1 MMLCRRCIG
10 KSDEPDRHCGWEL
23 GHVIANAPTDL
34 LAGNTKTVEA
44 IEKCRLL
51 GFWDGGTDKERTA
64 ELRCFPLIIYLS
76 KESVMLGWV
85 LTFLVIAIVAGVL
98 GFGGVATASAGIAQT
113 IFYIFLVL
121 VLVSLVYHLLKGR
134 GSI

>member
-1 MMLCRRCIG
+1 MGTAASEIEQFCNLIAGRLR
-10 KSDEPDRHCGWEL
+10 PL
-23 GHVIANAPTDL
+23 GAVAH
-34 LAGNTKTVEA
+34 
-44 IEKCRLL
+44 
-51 GFWDGGTDKERTA
+51 
-64 ELRCFPLIIYLS
+64 IYLS

-121 VLVSLVYHLLKGR
+121 VLVSLVYRLLKGR

>member
-1 MMLCRRCIG
+1 ML
-10 KSDEPDRHCGWEL
+10 SPTP
-23 GHVIANAPTDL
+23 NADL
-34 LAGNTKTVEA
+34 LAGNTKTVETF
-44 IEKCRLL
+44 EKCRLL

-113 IFYIFLVL
+113 IFYIFLLL